1 MDDLARQRRA
11 GHGAVLAQGRRG
23 VKAPPA
29 AGSPENLVKEGL
41 FSYNTAC
48 DKNVRRP
55 QGVNMPLDLLGKIMA
70 LLCAVVWAAAVI
82 LFKLAGDKI
91 RPLALNL
98 YKTALTVLLLL
109 PILLLLGIPLVP
121 AAVPGRHWLAIM
133 ASGIL
138 GIAVSDTLF
147 FACLNRI
154 GAGMT
159 AIVDALYAPFVMTA
173 TWLVLFQKPSLE
185 QIGGALLV
193 IAAVLTIAFRK
204 SGSPLPTRR
213 IMSGIFFGVAA
224 MAVMA
229 VSIVLMQPVLSGVS
243 VFWVTGLRMASALV
257 VLLGLFAWQKER
269 RLLLAPLWQKG
280 SRHYAFWGALL
291 GNLISMTLWVGA
303 FKFTAVNSAAVLNQT
318 NTVFVVVLASVF
330 LKEKFTHRRLLAT
343 ALAVAGSFLVLLG

>member
-1 MDDLARQRRA
+1 MARPW
-11 GHGAVLAQGRRG
+11 GR
-23 VKAPPA
+23 
-29 AGSPENLVKEGL
+29 SPENLVKTG
-41 FSYNTAC
+41 FFGYNASC
-48 DKNVRRP
+48 GKNVRRR
-55 QGVNMPLDLLGKIMA
+55 QGEGMPLDLLGKIMA
-70 LLCAVVWAAAVI
+70 LLCAVVWAGAVI
-82 LFKLAGDKI
+82 LFKLAGDRI

-98 YKTALTVLLLL
+98 YKTALTVILLF
-109 PILLLLGIPLVP
+109 PVLLLLGIPLFP
-121 AAVPGRHWLAIM
+121 AAVPEKHWLAIM

-173 TWLVLFQKPSLE
+173 TWLVLYQKPRLE
-185 QIGGALLV
+185 QVGGALLV
-193 IAAVLTIAFRK
+193 IAAVLTIAYRK

-213 IMSGIFFGVAA
+213 IMIGIFFGVAA

-229 VSIVLMQPVLSGVS
+229 VSIVLMQPVLSSVS
-243 VFWVTGLRMASALV
+243 VFWVTELRMASALV
-257 VLLGLFAWQKER
+257 VLLAMFAWQKDR

-280 SRHYAFWGALL
+280 SRHFAFWGALL

-330 LKEKFTHRRLLAT
+330 LKEVFTRRRLLAT
-343 ALAVAGSFLVLLG
+343 LLAVAGSLLVLLG